1 MLKQNNMSMTMSV
14 LRSWFFLGLVQL
26 ALGSVL
32 LAAEQAPEPWAAKP
46 LGPKI
51 APAPFVPALIKREL
65 RATLKV
71 HPAKGAEMML
81 VDAGRSACA
90 IMPMGMWKRSK
101 MPADPPQSGSPPTQ
115 KLRLRHERLEL
126 GMKAFGLNYVRH
138 W

>member
-14 LRSWFFLGLVQL
+14 LRSWFFPGLVQL

-101 MPADPPQSGSPPTQ
+101 CRRILPSQARRQRRSCGCATSVSNSGCKRSD
-115 KLRLRHERLEL
+115 
-126 GMKAFGLNYVRH
+126 
-138 W
+138 